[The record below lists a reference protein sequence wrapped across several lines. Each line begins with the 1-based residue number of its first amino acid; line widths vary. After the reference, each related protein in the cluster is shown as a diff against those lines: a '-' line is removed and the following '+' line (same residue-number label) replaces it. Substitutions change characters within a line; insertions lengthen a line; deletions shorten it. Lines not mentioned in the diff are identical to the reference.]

1 MGGLKNTA
9 KRIGGALTGKGYMTS
24 DERRK
29 KKAAKVKQKKDKM
42 FQDAKLPDAEEIKL
56 VERRKAAKRKGARAQ
71 TVLTDRET
79 LG

>member
-9 KRIGGALTGKGYMTS
+9 KRIASASVGKGYMTS

-29 KKAAKVKQKKDKM
+29 KKAAKIKAKKDKM
-42 FQDAKLPDAEEIKL
+42 FQDAALPDEEEIKL
-56 VERRKAAKRKGARAQ
+56 VERRKAARRTSARAQ
-71 TVLTDRET
+71 TVLTDRDT